1 MVSGHVTRAS
11 ALAETDN
18 VDSELASFTV
28 SSRRPRWRW
37 RWWGT
42 GCVVVRPQG
51 WNGFRGADDSSPHG
65 ALFRR
70 VHGRTLRTVENTGEL
85 VKLGHAANH
94 SVVGENTEPQGVCQD
109 ALSELASHKWNCL
122 FNNILSHR
130 PQSDLTDRWNV
141 PLELQK
147 FLRLHFDNQRVRV
160 QHCTCSALERV
171 CR

>member
-1 MVSGHVTRAS
+1 MYMMSGHVTGAS
-11 ALAETDN
+11 ALAETDD

-28 SSRRPRWRW
+28 SSWRPRWRW

-51 WNGFRGADDSSPHG
+51 SNGFRDADDSSPHG
-65 ALFRR
+65 ALFHR

-94 SVVGENTEPQGVCQD
+94 SAVGEDTEPQGVCQD
-109 ALSELASHKWNCL
+109 ALSELAGHKLNCL
-122 FNNILSHR
+122 FNNTFSHS
-130 PQSDLTDRWNV
+130 PQSDLTDPWNV
-141 PLELQK
+141 E
-147 FLRLHFDNQRVRV
+147 FDNQRVRV